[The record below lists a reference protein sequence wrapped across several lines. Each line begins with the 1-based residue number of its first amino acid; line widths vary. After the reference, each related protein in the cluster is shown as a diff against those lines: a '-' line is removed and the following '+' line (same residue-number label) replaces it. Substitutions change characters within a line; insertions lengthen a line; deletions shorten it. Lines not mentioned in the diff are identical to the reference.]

1 MEGRFTMKEL
11 IPAEVFAPGEFIKEE
26 LEARG
31 WTQDDL
37 ADIMARPV
45 RLINEIIAAKRG
57 ITPETAKG
65 LGDAFD
71 TGAQC
76 WMNLESAYRL
86 SHVRT
91 PDNPVQRR
99 AAIYGKAP
107 IRHMIRR
114 FWIES
119 SENIDV
125 LESRLRSFFITDN
138 LDEIPSLWAMARKS
152 APAMSFSPA
161 QGAWLYRA
169 KHLAQAVTAAPFSDS
184 RFSQGMDRLRGL
196 LASPEDIQ
204 RIAPILAEAGIRF
217 LIVEPLPQTRID
229 GVCFWLNS
237 KSPVVVLS
245 LRYDRIDWFWHTLMH
260 ELAHLHNKD
269 GIGSSNDIPLDTN
282 LVGEQATPSEN
293 KPLFEKEADKLA
305 VEFLVPQAKLNDFI
319 DSVHP
324 VYSKKRIEEFA
335 AAIKVHPGIVVG
347 QLQHRN
353 KISYAY
359 YREALVK
366 IRHIV
371 TGSALT
377 DGWGYSPSS
386 FYLPG

>member
-1 MEGRFTMKEL
+1 MKEL
-11 IPAEVFAPGEFIKEE
+11 IPAEVFAPGEFVKEE

-37 ADIMARPV
+37 AEIMGRPV
-45 RLINEIIAAKRG
+45 RLINEIIAAKRS

-65 LGDAFD
+65 LGDALG
-71 TGAQC
+71 TGAQF

-86 SHVRT
+86 SRVRT
-91 PDNPVQRR
+91 SDNPVQRR

-107 IRHMIRR
+107 IRHMIKR

-125 LESRLRSFFITDN
+125 LESRLRGFFGTDN

-152 APAMSFSPA
+152 SPVMPFTSA
-161 QGAWLYRA
+161 QIAWLYRA
-169 KHLAQAVTAAPFSDS
+169 KHLARAVNATSFTET
-184 RFSQGMDRLRGL
+184 RFGQGLDRLRDL
-196 LASPEDIQ
+196 LASSEDIR
-204 RIAPILAEAGIRF
+204 RIPPILAESGIRF

-229 GVCFWLNS
+229 GVCFWLNN
-237 KSPVVVLS
+237 KSPVIVLS

-260 ELAHLHNKD
+260 ELGHVQNKD
-269 GIGSSNDIPLDTN
+269 GIGSSNDIPLDTD
-282 LVGEQATPSEN
+282 LVGEQSIPSEN
-293 KPLFEKEADKLA
+293 KPLFEKEADKFA

-324 VYSKKRIEEFA
+324 VYSKKRIEGFA

-353 KISYAY
+353 EISYAY
-359 YREALVK
+359 YRETLVK
-366 IRHIV
+366 IRHII
-371 TGSALT
+371 TGAALT
-377 DGWGYSPSS
+377 DGWGYIPSS
-386 FYLPG
+386 L

>member
-1 MEGRFTMKEL
+1 MKEL

-37 ADIMARPV
+37 AEIMGRPV

-57 ITPETAKG
+57 ITPETANG
-65 LGDAFD
+65 LGDAFA
-71 TGAQC
+71 TGAQF

-86 SHVRT
+86 SRVRT

-107 IRHMIRR
+107 IRHMIKR

-119 SENIDV
+119 SDNIDV

-138 LDEIPSLWAMARKS
+138 LDEIPSIWAIARKS
-152 APAMSFSPA
+152 APALSFTPA
-161 QGAWLYRA
+161 QIAWLYRA
-169 KHLAQAVTAAPFSDS
+169 KHLAQAVTAAPFSES
-184 RFSQGMDRLRGL
+184 RFSQGLDRLRKL
-196 LASPEDIQ
+196 LASPEDI
-204 RIAPILAEAGIRF
+204 RRVAPILAEAGIRF
-217 LIVEPLPQTRID
+217 SIVEPLPQTRID
-229 GVCFWLNS
+229 GACFWLNG

-260 ELAHLHNKD
+260 ELGHVQNKD
-269 GIGSSNDIPLDTN
+269 GIGSSNDIPLDTD
-282 LVGEQATPSEN
+282 LVGEQSTPSEN
-293 KPLFEKEADKLA
+293 KPLFEKEADKFA
-305 VEFLVPQAKLNDFI
+305 VEFLVPQAKINDFI

-324 VYSKKRIEEFA
+324 LYSKKRIEGFA

-353 KISYAY
+353 EISYAH
-359 YREALVK
+359 YRETLVK
-366 IRHIV
+366 IRHII
-371 TGSALT
+371 TESALT
-377 DGWGYSPSS
+377 DGWGFIPSA
-386 FYLPG
+386 L